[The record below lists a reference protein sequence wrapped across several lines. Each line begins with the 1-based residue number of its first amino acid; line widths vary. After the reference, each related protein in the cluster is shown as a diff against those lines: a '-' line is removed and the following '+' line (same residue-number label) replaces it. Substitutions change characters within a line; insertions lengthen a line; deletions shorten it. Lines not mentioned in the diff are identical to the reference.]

1 MTLYQTRQLGIEFER
16 RVQAAI
22 PSEEYINKL
31 DTDTIYSFLNEYQMQ
46 FVSSL
51 FNSIDSLDSSTVIA
65 PRIENV
71 LQSLLTSEVLDS
83 TKVIE
88 RHNEEKDD
96 SNGAVNTGRS
106 TKYKLQDKCLKYIR
120 SVSRVLTTSKYDS
133 SSDNQTD
140 ATNYTVV
147 PNIYATQKD
156 VQKILTGN
164 PFDSLRVMRK
174 PVVTLSEYYKDETP
188 DSSTSNSTLTV
199 LYDRYTDIESINIV
213 YYKKPAYFSLMTS
226 TPCELPME
234 VFEDLVN
241 GAVKQYI
248 SYATITQ
255 QNKSRR
261 EQEAARQQNEIDSLA
276 DSIDKL
282 TKAQNKQ

>member
-16 RVQAAI
+16 RVQTMI
-22 PSEEYINKL
+22 PSEEYLNKL

-46 FVSSL
+46 FVSNL

-71 LQSLLTSEVLDS
+71 LQSLLTSETLDNDS
-83 TKVIE
+83 ILEK
-88 RHNEEKDD
+88 HNEEQDD
-96 SNGAVNTGRS
+96 GNGAVNTGRS
-106 TKYKLQDKCLKYIR
+106 TKYKLKDKCLKYVR

-140 ATNYTVV
+140 GMHHTVV

-156 VQKILTGN
+156 IQKVLTGN
-164 PFDSLRVMRK
+164 PFDRLRVMRK
-174 PVVTLSEYYKDETP
+174 PVVTLSEY
-188 DSSTSNSTLTV
+188 DSDSSTLTV
-199 LYDRYTDIESINIV
+199 LYDRYTEIDSISVV
-213 YYKKPAYFSLMTS
+213 YYKKPAYFSLITS

-241 GAVKQYI
+241 GAVRQYVN
-248 SYATITQ
+248 YATLTQ

-282 TKAQNKQ
+282 AKAQNKQ

>member
-16 RVQAAI
+16 RVQTMI
-22 PSEEYINKL
+22 PSEEYLNKL

-46 FVSSL
+46 FVSNL

-71 LQSLLTSEVLDS
+71 LQSLLTSEVLSNEDVLE
-83 TKVIE
+83 K
-88 RHNEEKDD
+88 HNEEQDD
-96 SNGAVNTGRS
+96 GEGAVNTGRS
-106 TKYKLQDKCLKYIR
+106 TKYKLKDKCLKYVR

-140 ATNYTVV
+140 GMHHTVV

-156 VQKILTGN
+156 IQKVLTGN
-164 PFDSLRVMRK
+164 PFDRLRVMRK
-174 PVVTLSEYYKDETP
+174 PVVTLSEYND
-188 DSSTSNSTLTV
+188 DSSTLTV
-199 LYDRYTDIESINIV
+199 LYDRYTEIDSISVV

-241 GAVKQYI
+241 GAVKQYVN
-248 SYATITQ
+248 YATLTQ
-255 QNKSRR
+255 QNKSKR

-276 DSIDKL
+276 DSINKL
-282 TKAQNKQ
+282 AKAQNKQ

>member
-16 RVQAAI
+16 RVQTMI
-22 PSEEYINKL
+22 PSEEYLNKL
-31 DTDTIYSFLNEYQMQ
+31 DTETIYSYLNEYQMQ
-46 FVSSL
+46 FISNL

-71 LQSLLTSEVLDS
+71 LQSLLKSETLNDS
-83 TKVIE
+83 NIVEK
-88 RHNEEKDD
+88 HNENEDEG
-96 SNGAVNTGRS
+96 SGAINTGRS
-106 TKYKLQDKCLKYIR
+106 TKYRLSQKCIKYVR

-140 ATNYTVV
+140 GMNYTVV

-156 VQKILTGN
+156 VQKIITGN

-174 PVVTLSEYYKDETP
+174 PVVTLSEYNN
-188 DSSTSNSTLTV
+188 DSSTLTV
-199 LYDRYTDIESINIV
+199 LYDRYTEIDSINVI

-241 GAVKQYI
+241 GAVKQYVT
-248 SYATITQ
+248 YVTATQ

-282 TKAQNKQ
+282 AKAQNKQ